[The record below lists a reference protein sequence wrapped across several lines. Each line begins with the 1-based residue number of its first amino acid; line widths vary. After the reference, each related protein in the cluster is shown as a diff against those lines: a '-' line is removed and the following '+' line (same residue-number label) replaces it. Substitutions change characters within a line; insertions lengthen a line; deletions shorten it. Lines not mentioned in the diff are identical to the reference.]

1 VTRDQFDGN
10 AVTRMI
16 EEAKA
21 QAWTDGYVAGLEY
34 AQRVI
39 AGCIPESVRPET
51 EPVKTNA

>member
-39 AGCIPESVRPET
+39 AGRIPESVRPET